1 MNNETILPSSAIQGE
16 GLATSVKSAVIAGFK
31 ELLGGIRHWRISH
44 LIGVRDLRHR
54 YARSK
59 LGQLWLMLS
68 TGVMI
73 GVLSAVWSLLWHQP
87 IHELMP
93 FIGVSLIIWN
103 YLSNVLI
110 DCTSIFIIQG
120 HLYRN
125 QKMNFSVLIFS
136 VIYRNAIMLAHSLVV
151 IAVLIVAFDVTVN
164 WYLLQ
169 VVPALGLT
177 WIGMIWL
184 GYLIAM
190 ICVRFRDIIQVIT
203 TWMTV
208 LFYITPVMWKPEF
221 LPRQYHSIIE
231 FNPFAQFLE
240 ILRNPLLG
248 QPVSSHAWL
257 STTFIVFG
265 GGVIA
270 LAVIGRYQRRII
282 FWI

>member
-1 MNNETILPSSAIQGE
+1 
-16 GLATSVKSAVIAGFK
+16 
-31 ELLGGIRHWRISH
+31 
-44 LIGVRDLRHR
+44 
-54 YARSK
+54 
-59 LGQLWLMLS
+59 
-68 TGVMI
+68 MI

-221 LPRQYHSIIE
+221 LPRQYDSIIE